1 MGAEAER
8 LRRELE
14 RNHALA
20 ADLDADRAPL
30 PELESL
36 QSWQRVRLARTHA
49 DLIAQDRYRD
59 ACHFF
64 LEELYGGLEFR
75 ERDREVAR
83 VLPVMTRLLPPVA
96 LDALAGAFEL
106 QALSI
111 ELDLDMARHMQRDG
125 LLEVDTER
133 YGTLYRAV
141 GRAAD
146 RGRQIRLIRDIGLE
160 LDRLVHRPLLLRLVR
175 LLRGPA
181 VAAGFGR
188 LQAFLEEGLGAFR
201 AIGGAEEFVNTIH
214 ARERAVMERLLAGD
228 SDPFQ
233 ESNRQPK

>member
-1 MGAEAER
+1 
-8 LRRELE
+8 
-14 RNHALA
+14 
-20 ADLDADRAPL
+20 
-30 PELESL
+30 
-36 QSWQRVRLARTHA
+36 
-49 DLIAQDRYRD
+49 
-59 ACHFF
+59 
-64 LEELYGGLEFR
+64 
-75 ERDREVAR
+75 
-83 VLPVMTRLLPPVA
+83 MTRLLPPVA

-111 ELDLDMARHMQRDG
+111 ELDLAMARQMRRDG
-125 LLEVDTER
+125 LLELDTER

-146 RGRQIRLIRDIGLE
+146 RGRQIGLIRDIGLE

-201 AIGGAEEFVNTIH
+201 AIGGAQHFVNTIH
-214 ARERAVMERLLAGD
+214 ARERAVMERLLAAD
-228 SDPFQ
+228 PDPFQ
-233 ESNRQPK
+233 VSKRQPK